1 MRMLTA
7 FFECCRKKA
16 FNFGKRI
23 GWCKP
28 MEMTAACV
36 NMQPVIFD
44 NPEFGVVHDDG
55 VKRACGKRLFL

>member
-7 FFECCRKKA
+7 LLRDFECCGKKA

-44 NPEFGVVHDDG
+44 LAWCTMTV
-55 VKRACGKRLFL
+55 